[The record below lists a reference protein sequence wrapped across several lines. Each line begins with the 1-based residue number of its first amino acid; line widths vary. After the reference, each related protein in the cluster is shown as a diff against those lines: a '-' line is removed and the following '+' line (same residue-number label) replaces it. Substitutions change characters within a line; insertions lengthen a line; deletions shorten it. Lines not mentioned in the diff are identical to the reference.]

1 MLERIDTLVAFAT
14 IMLGISL
21 LITII
26 NQMVASLLGHR
37 ATYLM
42 DGLKDLLGTL
52 DPALIP
58 NAEKIAKDVLT
69 HKLAS
74 DSIFAHQAWAPLRWK
89 LATTIRPEE
98 LVKLL
103 QAVSTG
109 QPYEARVQAIL
120 NQANPALG
128 RDAQLIAGSVNPV
141 APGAAATADE
151 LIKQLS
157 DKATKAA
164 GRVEAAFDST
174 MDRVRQRFT
183 MQMRIWTIVFSLL
196 IAFIYHLDA
205 GRIYVQLSSDPAL
218 RASVN
223 AVSEDLMKKY
233 VAVQTPS
240 GQQSGQA
247 SGQQSAPQPGQQSQ
261 ADLEAEEQR
270 LKEAYQGV
278 QSDLTRTNM
287 QLLQVPQPW
296 WPGWQVLGTP
306 EGWGKLFRILA
317 TVALLSLGAPFW
329 YNILKNLVN
338 FRSQVAQQQ
347 SKEATN

>member
-1 MLERIDTLVAFAT
+1 MLDRLDTLIAFAT

-26 NQMVASLLGHR
+26 NQMVASMLGHR
-37 ATYLM
+37 ATYLR

-58 NAEKIAKDVLT
+58 NAEKIANDVLT

-74 DSIFAHQAWAPLRWK
+74 DSIFAHQAWAPERWK
-89 LATTIRPEE
+89 LATSIRPGE

-103 QAVSTG
+103 DAVSTG
-109 QPYEARVQAIL
+109 QPYQAKVQSIL

-128 RDAQLIAGSVNPV
+128 RDAQLIAGSVNAV

-164 GRVEAAFDST
+164 GRVESVFEST

-183 MQMRIWTIVFSLL
+183 TQMRIWTIVFSLL
-196 IAFIYHLDA
+196 IVFIYHVDG
-205 GRIYVQLSSDPAL
+205 GRLYVQLSSDPTL
-218 RASVN
+218 RAGVN

-233 VAVQTPS
+233 VTLQPPA

-247 SGQQSAPQPGQQSQ
+247 SDQQSEA
-261 ADLEAEEQR
+261 ALEAEEQR
-270 LKEAYQGV
+270 LKQAYQGV
-278 QSDLTRTNM
+278 QSDLTQTKL

-296 WPGWQVLGTP
+296 WPGWEALGKP

-317 TVALLSLGAPFW
+317 TAALLSLGAPFW
-329 YNILKNLVN
+329 YNLLKNLVN
-338 FRSQVAQQQ
+338 LRSQVAQQQ
-347 SKEATN
+347 SKEATD